1 MKTGL
6 VLEGGA
12 MRGLFTAGVMD
23 AFMMNGIE
31 FDGGIGVSA
40 GAAFGCNYKSRQIGR
55 VIRYNQKFCLTP
67 EFCSFRS
74 LLKTGDLFGAQFCYY
89 DIPERLDPLDEK
101 AYLANPMRFFA
112 VATDIETGLP
122 AYRELAQMDHDDVE
136 FMRASASMPV
146 ASRPVEVDGH
156 LYLDGGISDPI
167 PLKAFEEMG
176 YEKNCVILTQPRDYV
191 KKPQSMMP
199 LFSKALRKYPAVIE
213 GMDRRHVVYNDETV
227 YVKQREEEGY
237 AYVVAPPEALPIG
250 RIEHNASVIR
260 DVYDIGYR
268 CGMSHVES
276 LKQFLAK

>member
-1 MKTGL
+1 
-6 VLEGGA
+6 

-156 LYLDGGISDPI
+156 LYLDGGMTDSI
-167 PLKAFEEMG
+167 PYEIMLKNG
-176 YEKNCVILTQPRDYV
+176 YDRNVVILTQPAGFI
-191 KKPQSMMP
+191 KPKNKLIP
-199 LFSKALRKYPAVIE
+199 LFKLRYGKYPKIAKVMNERHIRYNQQVQKVEQDVKE
-213 GMDRRHVVYNDETV
+213 GKAFIIRPAESLN
-227 YVKQREEEGY
+227 
-237 AYVVAPPEALPIG
+237 IG
-250 RIEHNASVIR
+250 RVEKDPEELR
-260 DVYDIGYR
+260 RVYEIGR
-268 CGMSHVES
+268 QTA
-276 LKQFLAK
+276 LKQLDAIREFLTEQE